1 MTYRANLSK
10 TTLHFVPALDVI
22 TEKLNLPHDVA
33 GATFMAAGGSA
44 PELFTSVIGVFLT
57 QSNVGIGTIVGSAV
71 FNILF
76 VLGACAFVVG
86 NIKDPKTGLPTV
98 LDLTAF
104 PLTRDTIFYIISL
117 VAVIVAFKT
126 GTEEHKKDRIEWW
139 EATYMFLIY
148 IAYVVFM
155 LFNKKVED
163 MCTSGNKQQKGQVNQ
178 AFEGEQQ
185 IRKDSCV
192 SEIPTIAGS
201 EMGLPKSKN
210 VSTSDEVGKVQR
222 AHSATWQNLARK
234 TSDLNKQTSIAS
246 FVFKYIIDRKRK
258 FLEKAMNGAN
268 LEEIQGLDGDA
279 FSSFFTFEGS
289 SSSSGPSCLAIFCKI
304 ISFPLALPMLITVP
318 DVKYKST
325 KAACCGNTFILT
337 FIMSIVWIIIYSYL
351 MVWWATRIGETWNID
366 SAIMGLTFLA
376 AGTSVPDLI
385 TSVLVA
391 KEGYGNMAVSSSIGS
406 NIFDVTV
413 GLPIPWLLATLIFD
427 KPVIVSSDGL
437 GCSIGLL
444 LLMLVLLITSIMV
457 CGWKMNMLM
466 GFMMLVLYVGFV
478 IVSLLLE
485 YKYVM
490 CPF

>member
-1 MTYRANLSK
+1 
-10 TTLHFVPALDVI
+10 
-22 TEKLNLPHDVA
+22 
-33 GATFMAAGGSA
+33 
-44 PELFTSVIGVFLT
+44 
-57 QSNVGIGTIVGSAV
+57 
-71 FNILF
+71 
-76 VLGACAFVVG
+76 
-86 NIKDPKTGLPTV
+86 
-98 LDLTAF
+98 
-104 PLTRDTIFYIISL
+104 
-117 VAVIVAFKT
+117 
-126 GTEEHKKDRIEWW
+126 
-139 EATYMFLIY
+139 
-148 IAYVVFM
+148 
-155 LFNKKVED
+155 
-163 MCTSGNKQQKGQVNQ
+163 
-178 AFEGEQQ
+178 
-185 IRKDSCV
+185 
-192 SEIPTIAGS
+192 
-201 EMGLPKSKN
+201 
-210 VSTSDEVGKVQR
+210 
-222 AHSATWQNLARK
+222 
-234 TSDLNKQTSIAS
+234 
-246 FVFKYIIDRKRK
+246 
-258 FLEKAMNGAN
+258 
-268 LEEIQGLDGDA
+268 
-279 FSSFFTFEGS
+279 
-289 SSSSGPSCLAIFCKI
+289 
-304 ISFPLALPMLITVP
+304 
-318 DVKYKST
+318 
-325 KAACCGNTFILT
+325 
-337 FIMSIVWIIIYSYL
+337 